1 MPACSEK
8 DQLGDIPIVE
18 SDTSIVWAAILTNLQ
33 PDDVGFVFEA
43 PGLHRFQSPG
53 EQGIGTPEVKMGL
66 FSGDLGDLRR
76 QRKCHFVVVSFCRM
90 RSNNEEIRNE

>member
-8 DQLGDIPIVE
+8 DQLGDIPIIE
-18 SDTSIVWAAILTNLQ
+18 SDASTVWAPILPDLQ
-33 PDDVGFVFEA
+33 PDDVGFVFET

-66 FSGDLGDLRR
+66 FSAAIFETTRATKAR
-76 QRKCHFVVVSFCRM
+76 FCRAILLQ
-90 RSNNEEIRNE
+90 NKVE